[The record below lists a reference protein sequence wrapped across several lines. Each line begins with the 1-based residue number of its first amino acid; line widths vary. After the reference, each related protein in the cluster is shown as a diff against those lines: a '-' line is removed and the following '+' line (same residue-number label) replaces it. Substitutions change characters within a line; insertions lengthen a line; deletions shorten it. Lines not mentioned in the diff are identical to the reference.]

1 MGTTGTDV
9 YLAPGPDGKHSGS
22 YQFSGQNDSYI
33 EFPNNGGLNVKHSIT
48 MLCWVYMETSDVS
61 GPLFTYN
68 NRPSGIRL
76 KINSGK
82 LRTRFKE
89 KTKLTTDLP
98 LEPKQWHYA
107 GSSYDHETGK
117 ASLWLNGTKVKE
129 GDIGPGISLA
139 TEQTVRMGATAKP
152 EGSHFKGRITAM
164 QVYNVALTEEKV
176 NEVKDAGRGRNKY
189 IYGIRTCVLTVVTRN
204 FLDKKRCTR
213 CTRTVLHARQSKVT
227 AKKYMKARLT
237 QYSNREKSKQLR

>member
-9 YLAPGPDGKHSGS
+9 YLAPGPDGKPRGS
-22 YQFSGQNDSYI
+22 YQFSGQSDSYI

-82 LRTRFKE
+82 LRTRFK
-89 KTKLTTDLP
+89 KNTKLTTDLP
-98 LEPKQWHYA
+98 LESKQWQYV

-129 GDIGPGISLA
+129 LNIGAGITLA
-139 TEQTVRMGATAKP
+139 TEQIVRMGATVNPGGKKL
-152 EGSHFKGRITAM
+152 KGRITAM
-164 QVYNVALTEEKV
+164 QIYNVALTAEQI

-189 IYGIRTCVLTVVTRN
+189 MYDIRACVLTVLRRN
-204 FLDKKRCTR
+204 FLEEIGR
-213 CTRTVLHARQSKVT
+213 CTRTVLHTRQSKVT
-227 AKKYMKARLT
+227 ARNNIWKLVYHDIQIKRI
-237 QYSNREKSKQLR
+237 N